1 MKKKPKPT
9 FKRRKT
15 ITPNKRYAYNGN
27 TLNDFE
33 KEVLGWVNDRFSESE
48 KYAFLTRRQAKAM
61 FAGLYEVLGN
71 RIEKAY
77 REAKDPEETLTVWGF
92 YGIGRFFV
100 KLSKPPVFSVYKDGE
115 YIPSLRFKMS
125 NTMRKNLKDA
135 GALTPRKK

>member
-33 KEVLGWVNDRFSESE
+33 KEVLGWVNDRFSES
-48 KYAFLTRRQAKAM
+48 
-61 FAGLYEVLGN
+61 
-71 RIEKAY
+71 EKAY